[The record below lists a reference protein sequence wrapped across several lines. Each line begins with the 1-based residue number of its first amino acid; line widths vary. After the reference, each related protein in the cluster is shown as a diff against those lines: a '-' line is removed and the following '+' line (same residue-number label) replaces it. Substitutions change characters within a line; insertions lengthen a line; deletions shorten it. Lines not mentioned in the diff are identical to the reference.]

1 MPKDRPPSP
10 RCTEKERFYLALFE
24 DAEDRGVPLAQIA
37 VENDISPGTL
47 SWWKSEIRRR
57 AALRRGHRLKGKN
70 SRAEEHVQ
78 FIPIKV
84 VPDEETLPAPVPTLE
99 RRCIEIFLPGG
110 AMVHVPD
117 DFDEA
122 VLTRV
127 ARAISNAC

>member
-1 MPKDRPPSP
+1 MQPLGELLVVR
-10 RCTEKERFYLALFE
+10 A
-24 DAEDRGVPLAQIA
+24 LAQIA

-57 AALRRGHRLKGKN
+57 EALRRGRRLKGRN

-78 FIPIKV
+78 FIPIEI
-84 VPDEETLPAPVPTLE
+84 VPDEEALPAPVPATE
-99 RRCIEIFLPGG
+99 RRCIEIVLPGG

-122 VLTRV
+122 VLTRI
-127 ARAISNAC
+127 ARALSNAC